1 MKGRNFEIHLIM
13 LFFHW
18 LVVALWR
25 GFKDIDVKLFG
36 VVQDVTNSHMP
47 HFFFWRIFS
56 FESSYATSFRFFID
70 ITDAYLFSEVQ
81 FQILNFIFLVVIKLN
96 WGRHLVV
103 EHDRTFEFQFENLS
117 LSSFLIWKFTFFIV
131 F

>member
-1 MKGRNFEIHLIM
+1 MKGRDFKIHLVV

-36 VVQDVTNSHMP
+36 IVQDVTNGHMP
-47 HFFFWRIFS
+47 NFFFWRIFS

-70 ITDAYLFSEVQ
+70 ITDSYFFSEVQ
-81 FQILNFIFLVVIKLN
+81 FQVLNFIFLIVIKLN
-96 WGRHLVV
+96 WGWQLVV
-103 EHDRTFEFQFENLS
+103 EHDRTFELQLEDLS
-117 LSSFLIWKFTFFIV
+117 FSSLLIWKFTFLVV